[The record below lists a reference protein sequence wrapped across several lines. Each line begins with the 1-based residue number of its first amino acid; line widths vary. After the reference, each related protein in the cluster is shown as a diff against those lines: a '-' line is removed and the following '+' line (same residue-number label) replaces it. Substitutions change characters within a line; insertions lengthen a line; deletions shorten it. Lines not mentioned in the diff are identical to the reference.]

1 MKLENIQ
8 AFVTIAKVK
17 SFTKA
22 ADLCFCT
29 QGTMS
34 QRLKVLEDH
43 YRTCLIHRVGR
54 EIQLTEAGRRILPY
68 CESIL
73 QTFGESKVALENLD
87 EFTQADLA
95 VCASFTPGTTLV
107 PSTIGHIIRSYPL
120 VNINSHIKYAGDV
133 IHELSFE
140 QNYDIGIISQPKSK
154 VEKLKKLNIEY
165 ICDDKLVLIA
175 RKDSEFIRK
184 LKGKKVVSLKEV
196 QDQRILIS
204 NRNSTLV
211 NAIHSELPIA
221 EMDNITSLGN
231 VVAIK
236 KGVELGL
243 GVSILSEFM
252 VEDEL
257 DKGNFISLDIDGL
270 DEHRSIYAISKK
282 NNLLS
287 PLARKFIEVIKR
299 ENSSR

>member
-95 VCASFTPGTTLV
+95 VCASFTPGATLV
-107 PSTIGHIIRSYPL
+107 PNTIADILKGYPL
-120 VNINSHIKYAGDV
+120 VNINSHIKYAGEV

-140 QNYDIGIISQPKSK
+140 QNYDIGIISQPRCK
-154 VEKLKKLNIEY
+154 VEKLKKLDIEY
-165 ICDDKLVLIA
+165 ICEDKLVLVT
-175 RKDSEFIRK
+175 RKESK
-184 LKGKKVVSLKEV
+184 LLDKIKGKNSLSLKEL

-204 NRNSTLV
+204 NKNSTLV
-211 NAIHSELPIA
+211 SAINSELPIDQG
-221 EMDNITSLGN
+221 DNIISLGN
-231 VVAIK
+231 VIAIIE
-236 KGVELGL
+236 GVKLGL
-243 GVSILSEFM
+243 GVSILSEF
-252 VEDEL
+252 VVKDEL
-257 DKGNFISLDIDGL
+257 HKGKLVSLDIEDFK
-270 DEHRSIYAISKK
+270 DHRSIYAISKK
-282 NNLLS
+282 NTLLS
-287 PLARKFIEVIKR
+287 PLARKFIEVIKLK
-299 ENSSR
+299 NSAG

>member
-107 PSTIGHIIRSYPL
+107 PNTIGHIIKSYPL

-140 QNYDIGIISQPKSK
+140 QNFDIGIISQPKSK
-154 VEKLKKLNIEY
+154 VEKLKKLDIEY
-165 ICDDKLVLIA
+165 ICEDKLVLIT
-175 RKDSEFIRK
+175 RKESKLLEEIKDRK
-184 LKGKKVVSLKEV
+184 SISLKEI

-204 NRNSTLV
+204 NKNSTLV
-211 NAIHSELPIA
+211 NVLNSEFPMNQIA
-221 EMDNITSLGN
+221 SITSLGN

-252 VEDEL
+252 VKDEL
-257 DKGNFISLDIDGL
+257 DKGKLVSLDIEDFN
-270 DEHRSIYAISKK
+270 EHRSIYAISKK
-282 NNLLS
+282 NTLLS
-287 PLARKFIEVIKR
+287 PLARKFIEVIER
-299 ENSSR
+299 ENSAR